1 MENTGYRLLT
11 FKDGTLAKAGILVN
25 GRVYGCE
32 EIAEGDT
39 KLDMSSVRGILADW
53 DAAHVLL
60 KLAAETAVPSLGV
73 PLEDV
78 QLCAPILYP
87 GAIFCAGANYW
98 DHFDEMA
105 DYMVS
110 KGNPRPERV
119 KSNDPFFFLK
129 TVEHSV
135 VPPDANVARPAKTKM
150 LDWEAELAL
159 VVGREASNIST
170 DNVLDVIAGC
180 TILNDLSARDYVIR
194 PDSAFKFDW
203 TPHKCFD
210 GSAPM
215 GPWITPLEFVGD
227 PQNLWIK
234 TWIGEELKQ
243 DSNTGLMIHSIA
255 EQIVYLTHHITLRP
269 GDVIATGTPAGVGYP
284 QEQFLNPGDQVRIE
298 IENCGALVTKI
309 V

>member
-1 MENTGYRLLT
+1 MAQQEYRLLT
-11 FKDGTLAKAGILVN
+11 YQDGAHAKAGILVN
-25 GRVYGCE
+25 NRIYDCVALLEGNT
-32 EIAEGDT
+32 EIDA
-39 KLDMSSVRGILADW
+39 SSVRGILANW
-53 DAAHVLL
+53 DTAHEQLKQAAG
-60 KLAAETAVPSLGV
+60 AVDPNDGM

-110 KGNPRPERV
+110 QGNPRPDRV
-119 KSNDPFFFLK
+119 KSADPFFFLK
-129 TVEHSV
+129 TTEHSIV
-135 VPPDANVARPAKTKM
+135 GPNAKVAIPAKTKM

-170 DNVLDVIAGC
+170 DNVLDIIAGC

-194 PDSAFKFDW
+194 HDSAFKFDW

-227 PQNLWIK
+227 PQNLSIK
-234 TWIGEELKQ
+234 TWVGDELKQ
-243 DSNTGLMIHSIA
+243 DSNTKLMIHSIA

-284 QEQFLNPGDQVRIE
+284 QETFLKPGDQVRIE
-298 IENCGALVTKI
+298 IENCDALVTHI

>member
-1 MENTGYRLLT
+1 M
-11 FKDGTLAKAGILVN
+11 DGPQAKAGILVN
-25 GRVYGCE
+25 DRVYDCTGLSW
-32 EIAEGDT
+32 GDAQIDLT
-39 KLDMSSVRGILADW
+39 SVRSILSSW
-53 DAAHVLL
+53 DSAHAQF
-60 KLAAETAVPSLGV
+60 KQAAETADADLGV
-73 PLEDV
+73 PLENV
-78 QLCAPILYP
+78 QLGAPILYP

-105 DYMVS
+105 DYMVAQ
-110 KGNPRPERV
+110 GNPRPERV
-119 KSNDPFFFLK
+119 KSADPFFFIK

-135 VPPDANVARPAKTKM
+135 VPPNAEVVRPAKTNM

-159 VVGREASNIST
+159 IVGREASGISAE
-170 DNVLDVIAGC
+170 NVLDIIAGC

-194 PDSAFKFDW
+194 PNSAFKFDW
-203 TPHKCFD
+203 VPHKCFD

-234 TWIGEELKQ
+234 TWVDDELKQ
-243 DSNTGLMIHSIA
+243 DSNTNLMIHSIA
-255 EQIVYLTHHITLRP
+255 EQIEYLTHRITLRP

-298 IENCGALVTKI
+298 IQNCGVLVTNI